1 MLYFNVYNIIVN
13 INNIIVNIVF
23 RYLHTRKT
31 DACYAKKF

>member
-23 RYLHTRKT
+23 RYLSIRQTG
-31 DACYAKKF
+31 ACYAKKF